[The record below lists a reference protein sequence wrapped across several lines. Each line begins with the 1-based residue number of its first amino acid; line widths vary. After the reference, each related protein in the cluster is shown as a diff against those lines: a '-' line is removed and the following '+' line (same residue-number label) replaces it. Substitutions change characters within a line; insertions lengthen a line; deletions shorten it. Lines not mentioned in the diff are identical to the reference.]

1 MQKIEKIGEICNI
14 KNPTLSKIIA
24 IIEYNIDLCDN
35 LVVTAAKEGFKYG
48 L

>member
-35 LVVTAAKEGFKYG
+35 NYVVPTFFLNYKN
-48 L
+48 